1 MPRSETKTPWTIG
14 EQSPRE
20 WSASFEFMAFGRDK
34 DNDADVS
41 GRYLV
46 RMTTG
51 RKSIQEILNEGNA
64 NGWVLASF
72 IHNDKNG
79 QFVNIWDRG
88 RLPQKIALRLPTGH
102 SRPRG

>member
-34 DNDADVS
+34 DKDADEF

-46 RMTTG
+46 RMITGVTTG
-51 RKSIQEILNEGNA
+51 RNSIQEVLTEGNA

-88 RLPQKIALRLPTGH
+88 R
-102 SRPRG
+102 